1 MTASQPSTDSRCPL
15 CRTPAEPR
23 VLAEA
28 GWLAPNVIQRLAR
41 DNPNWQ
47 QTSGACPACVQ
58 QALLQLLAEQGEA
71 ALHAGLQAA
80 WPLDAEAAFGALPTP
95 LRLHADPRYD
105 GQGVTLALVD
115 SGFYPHPDLTQPRN
129 RIRAWVDAGRSH
141 GPALMFEPE
150 AEPRWPH
157 WDSGA
162 PSQWHGLMTSTVA
175 AGNGWLSHGLYRGI
189 ASGAE
194 LVLVQVRDSAGR
206 ISNASL
212 ARGLR
217 WLVHNGPRLGVRV
230 VNLSVGGEAVSPL
243 AGNEVDSAIAALV
256 ALGITVVAAAGNDG
270 LRRLVPPATAP
281 LALTVGGLD
290 DQNTF
295 DHDAVMLWHS
305 NYGASLD
312 GALKPELVAPSLW
325 VAAPLLPDSP
335 QATRARYLFARR
347 AARAGEANVETE
359 IEFDKLITPYYQH
372 VEGTSFAAPVI
383 ASIIACMLQANPA
396 LTPLEVRR
404 LLLAAAELV
413 PGAPAE
419 RQGHGAIQG
428 GQAVALA
435 AASCA
440 GWPLGQA
447 RSPVISA
454 GEVLFRLH
462 AAGAQ
467 DVRVLGS
474 WDGWKQPGISLAQA
488 APGWWQGRLASP
500 GPGEYQYKFVCDGT
514 HWLADPSNA
523 ARAGDSY
530 GGWNSVFTVPAGN

>member
-1 MTASQPSTDSRCPL
+1 MSASQPATDSQCPL
-15 CRTPAEPR
+15 CRVPAEPDA
-23 VLAEA
+23 LAEA
-28 GWLAPNVIQRLAR
+28 AWLAPSVIRRLER

-47 QTSGACPACVQ
+47 RASGACPACVQ

-95 LRLHADPRYD
+95 LRLHADPRYH

-115 SGFYPHPDLTQPRN
+115 AGFYPHPDLTQPRN
-129 RIRAWVDAGRSH
+129 RIRAWVDASRSH
-141 GPALMFEPE
+141 GVSLRFEPE
-150 AEPRWPH
+150 AQPRWPD

-162 PSQWHGLMTSTVA
+162 PAQWHGLMTSTVA

-194 LVLVQVRDSAGR
+194 LVLVQVRDAAGR
-206 ISNASL
+206 ISNQSL

-217 WLVHNGPRLGVRV
+217 WLAQHGPRLGVRV
-230 VNLSVGGEAVSPL
+230 VNLSVAGEPVSPL
-243 AGNEVDSAIAALV
+243 GGNEVDGAIAALV

-270 LRRLVPPATAP
+270 RRQLVPPATAP

-295 DHDAVMLWHS
+295 DHEAVMLWHG
-305 NYGASLD
+305 NYGQGLN
-312 GALKPELVAPSLW
+312 GALKPELVAPSMW

-335 QATRARYLFARR
+335 LANRARYLFARR
-347 AARAGEANVETE
+347 AAPGGDGMVESQ
-359 IEFDKLITPYYQH
+359 IELDKLITPYYQH
-372 VEGTSFAAPVI
+372 VEGTSFAAPVV
-383 ASIIACMLQANPA
+383 ASIIACMLEANPA
-396 LTPLEVRR
+396 LTPLEVRS
-404 LLLAAAELV
+404 LLLAAAEPV
-413 PGAPAE
+413 PGAPLE

-440 GWPLGQA
+440 GWPLAQA
-447 RSPVISA
+447 HSPVVSM
-454 GEVLFRLH
+454 GEVLFRLN

-467 DVRVLGS
+467 EVRVLGS
-474 WDGWKQPGISLAQA
+474 WDGWAQPGLSLEQV
-488 APGWWQGRLASP
+488 APGWWQGQLTGS
-500 GPGEYQYKFVCDGT
+500 GPGEYQFKFVCDGQR
-514 HWLADPSNA
+514 WLTDPFNA
-523 ARAGDSY
+523 ARAPDSY
-530 GGWNSVFTVPAGN
+530 GGWNSVLTIAAGN